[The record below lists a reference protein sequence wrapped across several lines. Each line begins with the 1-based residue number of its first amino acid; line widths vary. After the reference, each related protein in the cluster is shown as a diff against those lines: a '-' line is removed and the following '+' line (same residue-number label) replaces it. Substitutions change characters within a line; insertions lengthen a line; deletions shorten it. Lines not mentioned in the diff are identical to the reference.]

1 MLRVDI
7 AELRSG
13 SSTPYGALSTVKQLW
28 HGVFACEPYCTSSA
42 RPSQSQTAPHHILS
56 SSDSL
61 HLPILSPSMLRTM
74 TPTVKKGDRVAQL
87 VLEVIKT
94 PEVEEVEELDD
105 TERGA
110 NGYGSTG
117 VDKSLA
123 AAAAN

>member
-1 MLRVDI
+1 MPHLHVPFPTHL
-7 AELRSG
+7 AASN
-13 SSTPYGALSTVKQLW
+13 TPL
-28 HGVFACEPYCTSSA
+28 
-42 RPSQSQTAPHHILS
+42 
-56 SSDSL
+56 
-61 HLPILSPSMLRTM
+61 LPIPA
-74 TPTVKKGDRVAQL
+74 PTVKKGDRVAQL